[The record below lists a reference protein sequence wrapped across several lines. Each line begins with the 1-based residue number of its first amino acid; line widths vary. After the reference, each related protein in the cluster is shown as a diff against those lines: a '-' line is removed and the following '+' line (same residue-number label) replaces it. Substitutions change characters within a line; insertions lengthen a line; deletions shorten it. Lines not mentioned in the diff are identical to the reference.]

1 MVSRVL
7 SFPLLSIIFMVTFL
21 VTCIPSSAS
30 LTFLIIEVAFG
41 KDSGSIYKKGKNKKD
56 KNFLVDT
63 FIFTPLLFR
72 YDPRNLGLKSIQY
85 SWQKCHAVKKLTAT
99 AEEQSHQT
107 ALKELPRRP

>member
-21 VTCIPSSAS
+21 VTCVPSSAS

-41 KDSGSIYKKGKNKKD
+41 RDSEKPTLKKRVKTKRD

-63 FIFTPLLFR
+63 IIITPL
-72 YDPRNLGLKSIQY
+72 NWLGISQET
-85 SWQKCHAVKKLTAT
+85 WA
-99 AEEQSHQT
+99 
-107 ALKELPRRP
+107 